1 MIEFLAGFCC
11 GVFSLGLLL
20 AIGDKTNNRWT
31 E

>member
-20 AIGDKTNNRWT
+20 AIGDKKNNRWT
-31 E
+31 T